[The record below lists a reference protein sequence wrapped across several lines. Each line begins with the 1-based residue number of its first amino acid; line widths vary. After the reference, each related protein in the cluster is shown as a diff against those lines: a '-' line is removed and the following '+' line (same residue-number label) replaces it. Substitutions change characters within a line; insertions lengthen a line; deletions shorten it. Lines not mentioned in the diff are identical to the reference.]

1 MSLKKKASSRR
12 RGANDYWQSYS
23 DMMAALLLMFILIMA
38 LTLLRSLRMFEEKNA
53 DLERQ
58 QVTIAAQR
66 IEIEE
71 QRQKLDD
78 IKGELEEQQ
87 LYLDEVKGE
96 LAELT
101 KMVGVKSDIIKAL
114 QVEFQNSDLFVRV
127 DPQTGA
133 ITFDAGIFFSV
144 GSAGISEEGE
154 AFLKEFVPQYLSVL
168 LGNEFRENISEIII
182 EGHTDTNGT
191 YMYNLDLSQ
200 ARAYSVVGFCL
211 NERNGVLT
219 AEQIAYLRTI
229 LTANGRSYSDPI
241 YDENGQIDPEASRRV
256 VFKFRLKDDEMIEA
270 IQEVLSES
278 ND

>member
-1 MSLKKKASSRR
+1 MAMRKKSSSKR
-12 RGANDYWQSYS
+12 RGGNDYWQSYS

-58 QVTIAAQR
+58 QITIDAQR
-66 IEIEE
+66 IEIED
-71 QRQKLDD
+71 QQK
-78 IKGELEEQQ
+78 K
-87 LYLDEVKGE
+87 LDEVKGE

-114 QVEFQNSDLFVRV
+114 QAEFQNSDLSVKV

-144 GSAGISEEGE
+144 GSAGISEDGDV
-154 AFLKEFVPQYLSVL
+154 FLQEFVPQYLSVL
-168 LGNEFRENISEIII
+168 LGDTFRDQIAEIII

-200 ARAYSVVGFCL
+200 TRAYYVAGFCL

-219 AEQIAYLRTI
+219 ADQIAYLRTI

-241 YDENGQIDPEASRRV
+241 YDEYGNIDPEASRRV

-270 IQEVLSES
+270 IQEVLGES